1 MRKKKNKVHH
11 KEREGGKKRGREG
24 GREEDPYNSD
34 IPKSSIYT
42 SCSEWELQNYI
53 NTINQ

>member
-24 GREEDPYNSD
+24 GREEDSYNSNV
-34 IPKSSIYT
+34 PKSSIYT

>member
-11 KEREGGKKRGREG
+11 KERER
-24 GREEDPYNSD
+24 GREEDSYNSD
-34 IPKSSIYT
+34 VPKSSMYT